1 MEKEDKHIYPV
12 FNKILK
18 RSDKETLLNQK
29 GKVIWLSGLSGS
41 GKTTIAKGLEKALHQ
56 RGFICQVLDG
66 DNIRSGINNN
76 LGFSLEDRLENIR
89 RIAEVSKLFIN
100 CGIITINSFISPTD
114 KIRALAKEIIGAES
128 FIGVFVN
135 APVSVCEQRD
145 VKGLYKKARA
155 GEIKNFTGVDTVF
168 EPMENAEVEVRTNKM
183 SAADAVEKI
192 MHYVLPYI
200 AMQDNKE

>member
-1 MEKEDKHIYPV
+1 
-12 FNKILK
+12 
-18 RSDKETLLNQK
+18 
-29 GKVIWLSGLSGS
+29 
-41 GKTTIAKGLEKALHQ
+41 
-56 RGFICQVLDG
+56 
-66 DNIRSGINNN
+66 
-76 LGFSLEDRLENIR
+76 
-89 RIAEVSKLFIN
+89 
-100 CGIITINSFISPTD
+100 
-114 KIRALAKEIIGAES
+114 

-168 EPMENAEVEVRTNKM
+168 EPMANADIEVRTDKM

-200 AMQDNKE
+200 SMQDNKE